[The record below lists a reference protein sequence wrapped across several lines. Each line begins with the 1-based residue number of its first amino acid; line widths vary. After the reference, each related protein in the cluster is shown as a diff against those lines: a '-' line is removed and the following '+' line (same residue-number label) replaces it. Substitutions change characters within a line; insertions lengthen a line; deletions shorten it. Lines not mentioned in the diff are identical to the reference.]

1 MPMAVINKQSLTGI
15 EKRFSGAKLGAIE
28 AVELLKKQWN
38 CFPLD
43 YKWERLIKAKPIPF
57 LKSFVKNQSEL

>member
-28 AVELLKKQWN
+28 AVELLRKQWN

-43 YKWERLIKAKPIPF
+43 YKMGEAYQGKTHTI
-57 LKSFVKNQSEL
+57 S

>member
-1 MPMAVINKQSLTGI
+1 MAVINKQSLTGI

-43 YKWERLIKAKPIPF
+43 YKMGEAYQGKTHTI
-57 LKSFVKNQSEL
+57 S